1 MLACMLCTLTAFAQ
15 PDESKNFLFLYPDSV
30 IFARDIF
37 LTRDFTGRPYF
48 RVDGRRVHPDQ
59 VKFFNNEEGFYANGS
74 NLNIAGENRFY
85 ERIRKGKINVY
96 EERVIDWDDHRG
108 PRYRGYKEPEVLFT
122 KNFYNVGLGDL
133 KKATYAN
140 LRADMAENM
149 QSIDLLNKYNSV
161 KKAEKSFYIGGT
173 ASVAAGFILFL
184 TTGLSNHNNTSFDNH
199 SNPFDDHSTPNFAPS
214 FILLGTGAIFAILGY
229 TKTLKAPRY
238 LKAAVDSYNR

>member
-1 MLACMLCTLTAFAQ
+1 MLVCMLCTLTASAQ
-15 PDESKNFLFLYPDSV
+15 PDESKNFLYLYPDSV
-30 IFARDIF
+30 VFARDIY

-59 VKFFNNEEGFYANGS
+59 VKFFNNEEGFYANSS
-74 NLNIAGENRFY
+74 NLSITGENMFY

-96 EERVIDWDDHRG
+96 EKSFIDWDHRRG
-108 PRYRGYKEPEVLFT
+108 PRYRGYKEPEVIFT
-122 KNFYNVGLGDL
+122 KNFYNLGFEDL

-140 LRADMAENM
+140 LRADMAENIE
-149 QSIDLLNKYNSV
+149 SIELLNQYNSV
-161 KKAEKSFYIGGT
+161 KKTEKVFFIAGG
-173 ASVAAGFILFL
+173 ASMAAGFISFL
-184 TTGLSNHNNTSFDNH
+184 AKGISSHNHTSLDN
-199 SNPFDDHSTPNFAPS
+199 HSTPNFAPS